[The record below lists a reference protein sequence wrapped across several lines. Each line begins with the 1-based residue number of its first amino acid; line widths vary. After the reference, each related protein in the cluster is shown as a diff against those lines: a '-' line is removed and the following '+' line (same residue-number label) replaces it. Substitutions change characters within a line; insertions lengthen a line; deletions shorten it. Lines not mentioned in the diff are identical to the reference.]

1 MPVPKE
7 TSTTRTILNTI
18 LQNRKFFLVVGG
30 LGLTLVEGLIALIW
44 PKFQLDA
51 IFIAN
56 AGLIGAYLGINL
68 IQKVKVPYNENS

>member
-1 MPVPKE
+1 MPAQAE
-7 TSTTRTILNTI
+7 TLTTHTILNTI

-51 IFIAN
+51 IYIAN

-68 IQKVKVPYNENS
+68 IQKIKVSPNE